1 MRLLHLGPSF
11 GMTSTAGVNRPP
23 PIGRAALAAWLA
35 DAAEPCLA
43 ASEFIDTAATV
54 LAVIVIIV
62 VPIVAIAL
70 FWLVHVLPE
79 KIAEKRQ
86 HPQKDAIHALCLLS
100 LVFGGLL
107 WPLAW
112 LWAYSKPVLYRMAYG
127 RDRHDDFYAEPATE
141 GEKPAARASAE
152 EETVREELARLR
164 HDLDELEKKGGL
176 SDDLKGI
183 HDRLVKLEDCTVAN
197 RMSGG
202 LR

>member
-1 MRLLHLGPSF
+1 MRLHQLEGPCRNPAR
-11 GMTSTAGVNRPP
+11 TAAVKRRPAVIRVAVP
-23 PIGRAALAAWLA
+23 AAFFAS
-35 DAAEPCLA
+35 AAEPCLA

-62 VPIVAIAL
+62 VPVVVIAL

-86 HPQKDAIHALCLLS
+86 HPQKDAIHVLCLLS

-127 RDRHDDFYAEPATE
+127 RDRHEDFYAEQALE
-141 GEKPAARASAE
+141 GEEEATAAS
-152 EETVREELARLR
+152 VREMLPRLR
-164 HDLDELEKKGGL
+164 HDLEELEKRGGL
-176 SDDLKGI
+176 SDELKDI
-183 HDRLVKLEDCTVAN
+183 HDRLVKLEARSIPH

-202 LR
+202 SR